1 MKIDIWSDYACPFCY
16 IGETRLNKALAELDI
31 KDETE
36 LNYRN
41 FQLNP
46 QATSHPDKDINTLLA
61 EKYGMTYEQAK
72 MNNQSV
78 MNEAKK
84 SGLDYDFENIK
95 PNNTRMAHELTRYA
109 AEFGKE
115 EAMAEVLFSA
125 YFEKGI
131 DIGLKD
137 NLVQLA
143 REVGLD
149 QTKALEALDQ
159 ERYKEV
165 VLKDQDLA
173 SSLGV
178 SSVPFFVIEDQYS
191 ISGAQSQEYFNQVI
205 RDLNTKI

>member
-1 MKIDIWSDYACPFCY
+1 M
-16 IGETRLNKALAELDI
+16 
-31 KDETE
+31 
-36 LNYRN
+36 NYRN

-46 QATSHPDKDINTLLA
+46 QTTSHPDKDINTLLA

-84 SGLDYDFENIK
+84 SGLKYDFENIK

-149 QTKALEALDQ
+149 QIKAREALDQ

-205 RDLNTKI
+205 RDLNTKL

>member
-78 MNEAKK
+78 MIEAKK

-95 PNNTRMAHELTRYA
+95 SNNTRMAHELTRYA

-149 QTKALEALDQ
+149 QTKAREALDQ

-165 VLKDQDLA
+165 VLKDQDIA

-205 RDLNTKI
+205 RDLNTKL